1 MCDGVTHVC
10 VHKPQRLEHY
20 SGKRALRSGEFLRDQ
35 TPKRRLLHETS
46 LIGPV
51 QILGVGQKFTFPCI
65 YICCAILA
73 LEVPTALFTAF
84 SYIISLAW
92 ALGLPDFK
100 L

>member
-10 VHKPQRLEHY
+10 VHKPQRLEHEY

-35 TPKRRLLHETS
+35 TSKRKLLLETS

-51 QILGVGQKFTFPCI
+51 QILGVHQKFTFHSI

-73 LEVPTALFTAF
+73 LEVPTAHLTA
-84 SYIISLAW
+84 A
-92 ALGLPDFK
+92 
-100 L
+100 